1 MSIDKEP
8 MSAAYS
14 AVFILSIL
22 MMLAVFFGSAFAQSK
37 AGGFGV
43 WVWGYTAWLMKKR
56 RNSDLATLFK
66 FLMWLSVVGLAACA
80 LLFLN
85 SADRSNGG
93 NAVDVVVTA
102 LSLLLCI
109 AIEYGLYTFFKK
121 QVNAAL
127 VPIQSRP
134 TSDESVRPPVN
145 GETTGTNT
153 NSSFV
158 TPMARGTPSAA
169 HTNSAA
175 PFLNVTPQ
183 GHSHLPTATPF
194 STVAVEGQPST
205 TDLAVEA
212 LYEKALN
219 ELSTGKKPG
228 LWAMA
233 LAQTA
238 NGGNPDGAYIALRVE
253 QMRHEHAQL
262 RPDQNENPTAAWVL
276 QSQPS
281 SSASETAKFANES
294 RVLQL
299 RMHFDTS
306 VESVQR
312 GKDTAG
318 MFDKH
323 YQTLHRFRSAIDA
336 RKLVWLCD
344 YELLGPGEDSRFE
357 TTYTLRRSAAYD
369 PIAEFKDER
378 EFVNWALLNFAIRHS
393 NDVGY
398 I

>member
-1 MSIDKEP
+1 
-8 MSAAYS
+8 
-14 AVFILSIL
+14 
-22 MMLAVFFGSAFAQSK
+22 
-37 AGGFGV
+37 
-43 WVWGYTAWLMKKR
+43 
-56 RNSDLATLFK
+56 
-66 FLMWLSVVGLAACA
+66 
-80 LLFLN
+80 LL
-85 SADRSNGG
+85 
-93 NAVDVVVTA
+93 
-102 LSLLLCI
+102 
-109 AIEYGLYTFFKK
+109 K
-121 QVNAAL
+121 
-127 VPIQSRP
+127 
-134 TSDESVRPPVN
+134 
-145 GETTGTNT
+145 
-153 NSSFV
+153 
-158 TPMARGTPSAA
+158 
-169 HTNSAA
+169 
-175 PFLNVTPQ
+175 VTPQ
-183 GHSHLPTATPF
+183 GRSHSPTATPF
-194 STVAVEGQPST
+194 SAVTVEGQPST
-205 TDLAVEA
+205 PDLADEA

-228 LWAMA
+228 LWAKA

-253 QMRHEHAQL
+253 QMRQEHAQL
-262 RPDQNENPTAAWVL
+262 RPDQNENPTATWVQ